1 MNEKDNKKLNF
12 HEEELKL
19 APKEENKKI
28 TAHEEL
34 PQLQE
39 SYVRLLADF
48 DNYRKRMARDSELA
62 LEYANEKLVTDL
74 LVLLDDLDHYEKSLD
89 NEDEKKGIELL
100 KGKFLG
106 ILSAHGVK
114 VINPINEIFSS
125 ETAEAV
131 QVMKS
136 NKKEE
141 NNRIHEVISK
151 GYKLKDR
158 FLRYPKV
165 IVSKYDEMKNI

>member
-1 MNEKDNKKLNF
+1 MSEDKKDTEEK
-12 HEEELKL
+12 LKI
-19 APKEENKKI
+19 APKKEEGKLP
-28 TAHEEL
+28 AHEEL

-48 DNYRKRMARDSELA
+48 DNFRKRTIRENELA
-62 LEYANEKLVTDL
+62 LEYANEKLVKDL
-74 LVLLDDLDHYEKSLD
+74 LVIFDDLDHYEKSLTK
-89 NEDEKKGIELL
+89 EEEKRGVELL

-114 VINPINEIFSS
+114 VVDPLDEKFNPEC
-125 ETAEAV
+125 AEAV
-131 QVMKS
+131 QVLKTS
-136 NKKEE
+136 KKDE
-141 NNRIHEVISK
+141 NNKIVEVISK

-165 IVSKYDEMKNI
+165 IVYKFNDEK

>member
-1 MNEKDNKKLNF
+1 MSDKDIDKKNNK
-12 HEEELKL
+12 EELKI
-19 APKEENKKI
+19 APREEDKKLS
-28 TAHEEL
+28 AHEEL

-48 DNYRKRMARDSELA
+48 DNYRKRMNRENELA
-62 LEYANEKLVTDL
+62 LEYANEKLIKDL
-74 LVLLDDLDHYEKSLD
+74 LVLLDDLDHYERSLK
-89 NEDEKKGIELL
+89 NEEEKRGVELL

-114 VINPINEIFSS
+114 ILNPLNEIFSP
-125 ETAEAV
+125 ETSEAV
-131 QVMKS
+131 QVIKTD
-136 NKKEE
+136 KKEGD
-141 NNRIHEVISK
+141 NKIVEVIRK

-165 IVSKYDEMKNI
+165 IVSKFNGEK

>member
-1 MNEKDNKKLNF
+1 MSEDKKVNDEKLKIAPKK
-12 HEEELKL
+12 EEEKL
-19 APKEENKKI
+19 S
-28 TAHEEL
+28 AHEEL

-48 DNYRKRMARDSELA
+48 DNFRKRTIRENELA
-62 LEYANEKLVTDL
+62 LEYANEKLVKDL
-74 LVLLDDLDHYEKSLD
+74 LVIFDDLDHYEKSL
-89 NEDEKKGIELL
+89 NTEEEKRGVELL

-114 VINPINEIFSS
+114 VIDPLGEKFNPEC
-125 ETAEAV
+125 AEAL
-131 QVMKS
+131 QVLKT
-136 NKKEE
+136 NKKED
-141 NNRIHEVISK
+141 NNKIVEIISK

-165 IVSKYDEMKNI
+165 VVYKFNDEK